1 MTGTPSQ
8 FGMPPGHT
16 ATQSSARSPDL
27 VLAPQPASTGRMG
40 VKVAWALIATFVVVA
55 SAFAAL
61 WVAKSGDADDLTR
74 ERDRLIAD
82 NSDLEARLSST
93 EEELATA
100 TEQVESTSIELD
112 TASDRVA
119 DLEGQVA
126 DLTVQVDDLGRQVEE
141 FQAAGGGE
149 RPDLSDNIAFTFGS
163 GLGAEAQPPLT
174 QVEATCLGR
183 EVYGRVDTDT
193 LVAFAFVE
201 NPSDDLLLQFINVLF
216 VATGACDLDMERLG
230 SA

>member
-1 MTGTPSQ
+1 
-8 FGMPPGHT
+8 
-16 ATQSSARSPDL
+16 
-27 VLAPQPASTGRMG
+27 
-40 VKVAWALIATFVVVA
+40 VA

-82 NSDLEARLSST
+82 NSALGARLSST

-100 TEQVESTSIELD
+100 TEQVENTSIELD

-126 DLTVQVDDLGRQVEE
+126 DLTVQVNDFGRQVEE
-141 FQAAGGGE
+141 FQAAGSEE
-149 RPDLSDNIAFTFGS
+149 RPDLPDDIAFTFGS
-163 GLGAEAQPPLT
+163 ALGAEALPPLT

-183 EVYGRVDTDT
+183 EVYGRVETNT
-193 LVAFAFVE
+193 LVALAFVE
-201 NPSDDLLLQFINVLF
+201 IPPDDLLLQFFNVLF
-216 VATGACDLDMERLG
+216 VATGACDLEIERLG
-230 SA
+230 PA

>member
-1 MTGTPSQ
+1 MNESKVFLPVALPAMRRAVVFLVGLCVLMPVIPS
-8 FGMPPGHT
+8 
-16 ATQSSARSPDL
+16 D
-27 VLAPQPASTGRMG
+27 
-40 VKVAWALIATFVVVA
+40 VVR
-55 SAFAAL
+55 
-61 WVAKSGDADDLTR
+61 ADDTPA
-74 ERDRLIAD
+74 EQAAKEIAD
-82 NSDLEARLSST
+82 AREQANAAADAYFDSESRLDSLGIEAQALEA
-93 EEELATA
+93 E
-100 TEQVESTSIELD
+100 
-112 TASDRVA
+112 VA

-141 FQAAGGGE
+141 FQAAGGEE